1 MSIDAYKTRDLLRVL
16 EQTHIP
22 GDFLLS
28 TFATEV
34 EMHDTDTIDIDI
46 VRHGKKMAPFVSPVR
61 EGAIVKHEG
70 FETRTIKIPYTK
82 MKSPITAQQ
91 ALYRRPGMTVYN
103 GQTAKGMADEMAG
116 KKITELDQMIF
127 RLEEKMASEALQTGK
142 VVVSGEGIG
151 YEIDFGMKSSHLV
164 SLTSTARWSETST
177 ADPQGNLKTWSDLVY
192 LDSGLPATDAILG
205 ANAAKDLLNNSTVGA
220 ALDRRRIDRGEI
232 VVSRLPKGVIYYG
245 YDRESGLDL
254 WGYNEQ
260 WYDEANTTF
269 TPLIDAKKVVVLA
282 RGMRFTRHYGAIQN
296 VKVDFMGPR
305 FPSSWITEDPSALW
319 VMLESAPLVA
329 LHQPD
334 AVVCATV
341 ES

>member
-1 MSIDAYKTRDLLRVL
+1 MSIDAYKTRDMLKVL
-16 EQTHIP
+16 EQTHEP

-28 TFATEV
+28 TFVSEV
-34 EMHDTDTIDIDI
+34 EVHDTDTVDIDI

-61 EGAIVKHEG
+61 EGMIVTHQG

-82 MKSPITAQQ
+82 MKSPITAQH
-91 ALYRRPGMTVYN
+91 ALSRRPGMTVYN
-103 GQTAKGMADEMAG
+103 GQTAKSMADEIAG

-127 RLEEKMASEALQTGK
+127 RLEEKMAAEALQTGK

-151 YEIDFGMKSSHLV
+151 YEIDFGMKATHLPTL
-164 SLTSTARWSETST
+164 LTTAIWDESTAEIQS
-177 ADPQGNLKTWSDLVY
+177 DLKGWADLVY
-192 LDSGLPATDAILG
+192 RDSGLNATDCIMG
-205 ANAAKDLLNNSTVGA
+205 ATAASTFLNSSDIGT

-232 VVSRLPKGVIYYG
+232 LVERLPKGVIYYG
-245 YDRESGLDL
+245 FDRESGLNI

-260 WYDEANTTF
+260 WYDEANAVMK
-269 TPLIDAKKVVVLA
+269 PLIDDKKVVVLS

-296 VKVDFMGPR
+296 VEVDFMGPR
-305 FPSSWITEDPSALW
+305 YPSSWVTKDPSALW
-319 VMLESAPLVA
+319 VMLESAPLLA

-341 ES
+341 LD